1 MLNYKHL
8 QNKSANMTI
17 TQVSWNLINTASVAA
32 TAIADKTNAINTT
45 NKYAGLMVWD
55 TTNTRLMRASGA
67 TDVSPW
73 NCVDGSV
80 TVTPA

>member
-8 QNKSANMTI
+8 QNKSANMTV

-32 TAIADKTNAINTT
+32 TAIADKTNAVNTT

>member
-1 MLNYKHL
+1 M
-8 QNKSANMTI
+8 AI
-17 TQVSWNLINTASVAA
+17 TQVSWGLIDTVSVAA
-32 TAIADKTNAINTT
+32 TAIADKTNAVNTT

-55 TTNTRLMRASGA
+55 TTNTRLMRASGS

>member
-1 MLNYKHL
+1 M
-8 QNKSANMTI
+8 AI
-17 TQVSWNLINTASVAA
+17 TQVSWGSINTASVAA
-32 TAIADKTNAINTT
+32 TAIADKTNAVNTT

>member
-1 MLNYKHL
+1 MG
-8 QNKSANMTI
+8 T
-17 TQVSWNLINTASVAA
+17 TTVSWAVLNTASVAA
-32 TAIADKTNAINTT
+32 TAIASKTNAVNTT

-55 TTNTRLMRASGA
+55 STNKRLMRASGA

-73 NCVDGSV
+73 DCVDGSV